1 MINRHAHVCIKK
13 KSFKED
19 TLATMI
25 DFCIVIVG
33 WLSLTCVRRQ
43 RIFEL
48 HEAVPAQG
56 VDV

>member
-1 MINRHAHVCIKK
+1 MHTYAFNLFF
-13 KSFKED
+13 SFKED
-19 TLATMI
+19 TLAMMI

-33 WLSLTCVRRQ
+33 WLSLTCVRPQ